1 MSGRIYEFIDNVKP
15 LSVGVC
21 CFFRQTVCDH
31 PGKSDMV
38 FGCGIL
44 LESQTGFIEAA
55 SNSLVTRKSGHYLDI
70 VPGHALLII
79 GM

>member
-1 MSGRIYEFIDNVKP
+1 
-15 LSVGVC
+15 
-21 CFFRQTVCDH
+21 
-31 PGKSDMV
+31 MV

-70 VPGHALLII
+70 VPGHASLII